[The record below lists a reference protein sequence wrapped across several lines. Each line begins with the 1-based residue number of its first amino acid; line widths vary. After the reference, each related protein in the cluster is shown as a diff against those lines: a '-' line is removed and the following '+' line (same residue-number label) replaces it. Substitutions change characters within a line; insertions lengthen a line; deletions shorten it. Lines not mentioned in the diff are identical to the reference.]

1 MSRGN
6 LSLAGFLWLVIAFL
20 VIYPLSIL
28 VVESFKIA
36 DTGGWGYARWLGEDQ
51 TPYGK
56 DASFVQECHGC
67 HTPVKGNDYV
77 FTHPV
82 LLP

>member
-36 DTGGWGYARWLGEDQ
+36 ETGGWGFGNYLEFF
-51 TPYGK
+51 K
-56 DASFVQECHGC
+56 DA
-67 HTPVKGNDYV
+67 
-77 FTHPV
+77 
-82 LLP
+82 